1 MKNYNEFSKLTLTD
15 KQGKDYRIIE
25 YKGEKDKKH
34 WYTIR
39 YDETGNE
46 YLADVGQITRN
57 TCKDLE
63 AIRLQNRIEKQQ
75 KLKDRSRKCGHGHTQ
90 EYKKFDFKGK
100 KVLGLD
106 LSTNFTGYCLVRNEE
121 VLSYGGIGFR
131 QSMTKSQYQEI
142 SQYKKIQI
150 IDSGV
155 FGFRERIQI
164 IDALLSPHIHSAV
177 IVLIEDTQFQSN
189 AKTFAQLCEMRGY
202 VIAQCVKYGVEF
214 EVISAA
220 QWRKAHGFEGKKRDE
235 LKAEAIR
242 RFEGVIGRSFPFDDV
257 AEAYFIA
264 TAGKKLL
271 QI

>member
-1 MKNYNEFSKLTLTD
+1 MRNYNVFSKATQTD
-15 KQGKDYRIIE
+15 KQGKNYCIIE
-25 YKGEKDKKH
+25 YKGLKDKKH

-46 YLADVGQITRN
+46 YIADLGQLKRN

-63 AIRLQNRIEKQQ
+63 AITLQNRIEKQQ
-75 KLKDRSRKCGHGHTQ
+75 KLKDRARKGGHGHTQ
-90 EYKKFDFKGK
+90 EYKKFDFQD
-100 KVLGLD
+100 KVVMGLD
-106 LSTNFTGYCLVRNEE
+106 LSTNFTGYCLMENDK
-121 VLSYGGIGFR
+121 VLKYGGIAFR
-131 QSMTKSQYQEI
+131 QNMTRAEYLKTG
-142 SQYKKIQI
+142 QYKEIQI

-155 FGFRERIQI
+155 YGFRKRIEI
-164 IDALLSPHIHSAV
+164 IAELLIPHVFTADI
-177 IVLIEDTQFQSN
+177 ILIEDTQFQSN

-202 VIAQCVKYGVEF
+202 IIAVITEYNQDF
-214 EVISAA
+214 EVISSG
-220 QWRKAHGFEGKKRDE
+220 QWRKAHGFDGHKRDE

-242 RFEGVIGRSFPFDDV
+242 KFERVIGRRFPFDDV